1 MPYLTRIIL
10 CPLFSIDQRMRVFSY
25 MPNISVACS
34 KQPTHL
40 RFSLTLTLLAAG
52 ANAAAPATREAMM
65 AVFILIFDRVV
76 GFDRLCLPWW
86 FHKQAGGQ
94 VEPRTRRSFSF
105 SWESLVWGRVDV
117 RVGSLASFRGRT
129 LFPYDLYI
137 RWTLHM
143 HDVLVPLRTV
153 VPFSATPQE
162 QGSTR
167 SCCTT

>member
-1 MPYLTRIIL
+1 
-10 CPLFSIDQRMRVFSY
+10 
-25 MPNISVACS
+25 
-34 KQPTHL
+34 
-40 RFSLTLTLLAAG
+40 
-52 ANAAAPATREAMM
+52 M
-65 AVFILIFDRVV
+65 AVFILIFDSYGRFYSLLLAMEVS
-76 GFDRLCLPWW
+76 
-86 FHKQAGGQ
+86 QAGGQ